1 MQSFIKNLFVPVIL
15 VLVLLSGCGGGRS
28 QAPPPEGPSA
38 PLVSF
43 SASSLSIISGNF
55 VTLTW
60 QVTRATSVS
69 ISPNVNEADDGKYV
83 ALVGA
88 CTLVLQNTTTYVL
101 TAQGEGGTTTKQ
113 LTVLVRAAAP
123 TISLKAEPGTILPGT
138 SATVRWSTTGI
149 TELAIDH
156 EIGKVTAGVGSVQVH
171 PTATTTYTA
180 TGSGQGGVVTA
191 TATVMLVSNSE
202 LAITLAASKTAIQN
216 GEKTT
221 LQWSSQNAASVVIS
235 PAPGPVGLSGTA
247 DVIPTTTTTYIATAT
262 STVGKTQTASVTIT
276 VVNGAAGLQNIRHVI
291 FFIQENR
298 SFDNYF
304 GKLGSYR
311 ESKGLPS
318 DIDGLDVTLQ
328 LKTYSGKT
336 VTPFHQRTV
345 ETDVMSPSWNE
356 SHFYVDR
363 QGSGE
368 FKLDNW
374 MMQQQCSIFVA
385 TDPECTRTMGYY
397 DQRDIPYYYELAT
410 QFATSDSFHSS
421 AMSGT
426 IVNRSYLLSATSGGM
441 NNPDD
446 PFPVNAPTIF
456 RRLSEA
462 GISWKYYYQ
471 DDSVFLGYYVC
482 GGACD
487 WDMYMNNVVPISSYY
502 DVLARPTADRDLPQV
517 VFIEHAA
524 KLRLDEHTGNNI
536 QLGVADARKIINSL
550 IQSAAWPSSVF
561 FLSHDEGGG
570 MYDHVPPYL
579 VSNPDGKPPLFAAGD
594 IGRWDNFTYSGFRVP
609 LLVVSPWV
617 KPHFVSHTNREF
629 TSILKFIETRY
640 SLTPL
645 TNRDAEADDMREF
658 FDFSAPAWLTP
669 PVLPDQP
676 TNGVVDRSL
685 QKYPG

>member
-1 MQSFIKNLFVPVIL
+1 MQWFIKNLSIPFFSL
-15 VLVLLSGCGGGRS
+15 LVLLSGCGGGHS
-28 QAPPPEGPSA
+28 QASPDRPSA
-38 PLVSF
+38 PLASF
-43 SASSLSIISGNF
+43 SASSVSIMAGDF

-60 QVTRATSVS
+60 KVTNATTVS

-113 LTVLVRAAAP
+113 LTVEVGAAAP
-123 TISLKAEPGTILPGT
+123 TISLVAEPGTILPGT
-138 SATVRWSTTGI
+138 SATVRWSTTGV
-149 TELAIDH
+149 TELTIDH
-156 EIGKVTAGVGSVQVH
+156 GIGKVTAGVGSVQVY

-180 TGSGQGGVVTA
+180 TGSGQGGVASA
-191 TATVMLVSNSE
+191 TATVTLMSNGE

-221 LQWSSQNAASVVIS
+221 LQWNSQNAASVVIS
-235 PAPGPVGLSGTA
+235 PAPGPVGLSGTV
-247 DVIPTTTTTYIATAT
+247 DVIPTTTTTYIAMAT
-262 STVGKTQTASVTIT
+262 STDGKTQTASVTIT
-276 VVNGAAGLQNIRHVI
+276 VVDGAAGLQNIQHVI

-311 ESKGLPS
+311 ESKGLPN
-318 DIDGLDVTLQ
+318 DIDGLDLTLQ

-336 VTPFHQRTV
+336 VMPFHQRTV

-363 QGSGE
+363 QDSGE
-368 FKLDNW
+368 FLLDNW
-374 MMQQQCSIFVA
+374 MMQQQCSILVA

-397 DQRDIPYYYELAT
+397 DQTDIPYYYELAT

-446 PFPVNAPTIF
+446 PFPVDAPTIF

-502 DVLARPTADRDLPQV
+502 EVLARTTANHDLPQV

-536 QLGVADARKIINSL
+536 QLGVADAKEIIDSL
-550 IQSAAWPSSVF
+550 IKSAAWPSSVF

-570 MYDHVPPYL
+570 MYDHVPPYP
-579 VSNPDGKPPLFAAGD
+579 VSNPDGKPPAFAAGD

-640 SLTPL
+640 SLAPL
-645 TNRDAEADDMREF
+645 TIRDAEADDMLEF

-685 QKYPG
+685 QAYPD

>member
-1 MQSFIKNLFVPVIL
+1 VE
-15 VLVLLSGCGGGRS
+15 
-28 QAPPPEGPSA
+28 PPDCRI
-38 PLVSF
+38 F
-43 SASSLSIISGNF
+43 
-55 VTLTW
+55 
-60 QVTRATSVS
+60 
-69 ISPNVNEADDGKYV
+69 
-83 ALVGA
+83 
-88 CTLVLQNTTTYVL
+88 
-101 TAQGEGGTTTKQ
+101 GT
-113 LTVLVRAAAP
+113 
-123 TISLKAEPGTILPGT
+123 
-138 SATVRWSTTGI
+138 
-149 TELAIDH
+149 
-156 EIGKVTAGVGSVQVH
+156 
-171 PTATTTYTA
+171 
-180 TGSGQGGVVTA
+180 
-191 TATVMLVSNSE
+191 
-202 LAITLAASKTAIQN
+202 
-216 GEKTT
+216 
-221 LQWSSQNAASVVIS
+221 WSS
-235 PAPGPVGLSGTA
+235 
-247 DVIPTTTTTYIATAT
+247 
-262 STVGKTQTASVTIT
+262 
-276 VVNGAAGLQNIRHVI
+276 
-291 FFIQENR
+291 FIQENR

-304 GKLGSYR
+304 GLLSSYR
-311 ESKGLPS
+311 EAKGLPN
-318 DIDGLDVTLQ
+318 DVDGLDVALK

-363 QGSGE
+363 QDNGE

-374 MMQQQCSIFVA
+374 MMQKQCSILVA

-397 DQRDIPYYYELAT
+397 DQTDIPYYYELAT
-410 QFATSDSFHSS
+410 QFATSDRFHSS

-462 GISWKYYYQ
+462 GISWKYFYQ

-487 WDMYMNNVVPISSYY
+487 WDMYKNNVVPIDKYY
-502 DVLARPTADRDLPQV
+502 EILSRSTADQDLPQV

-536 QLGVADARKIINSL
+536 QLGVADAKKIIDSL
-550 IQSAAWPSSVF
+550 IHSSAWPSSVF

-570 MYDHVPPYL
+570 MYDHVAPYP
-579 VSNPDGKPPLFAAGD
+579 VSNPDGKPPLLGSAD

-617 KPHFVSHTNREF
+617 KPHYVSHTNREF

-640 SLTPL
+640 GLAPL
-645 TNRDAEADDMREF
+645 TNRDAEADDMLEF

-669 PVLPDQP
+669 PALPDQP